1 MIQFFVRRETTQV
14 QKLVWKEE
22 MQFYDL
28 KTRSHVDVPEGD
40 IRKTK
45 MIRKTKNGEQVRYA
59 LKATYNGST
68 LFKFVNEATFKSMDV
83 PEV

>member
-1 MIQFFVRRETTQV
+1 
-14 QKLVWKEE
+14 

-28 KTRSHVDVPEGD
+28 KTRSHVDVPEAD

-59 LKATYNGST
+59 LKATYNGNT
-68 LFKFVNEATFKSMDV
+68 LFKFVNEATFKSMNV
-83 PEV
+83 AEV